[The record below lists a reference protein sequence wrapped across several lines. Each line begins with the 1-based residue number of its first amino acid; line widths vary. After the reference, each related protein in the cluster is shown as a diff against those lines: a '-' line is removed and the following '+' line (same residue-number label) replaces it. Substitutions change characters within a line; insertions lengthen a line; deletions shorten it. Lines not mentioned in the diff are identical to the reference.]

1 MTGLAVE
8 SSELLHHLL
17 LDRAV
22 KAAIVVVALGVLAL
36 GMAAIWRRAGR
47 GKDRGDS
54 AGTGTG
60 TGPRRR
66 GVTVRRSTPR
76 S

>member
-22 KAAIVVVALGVLAL
+22 KVAIVVVALGVLAL
-36 GMAAIWRRAGR
+36 GMVVIWRRAGR
-47 GKDRGDS
+47 GKDRDGS
-54 AGTGTG
+54 AG